1 MNFKTDKVDYEF
13 KTEPFDHQ
21 RTALERSWREKSHA
35 LFMEMGTGKTKVAI
49 DNMAVLHETGLVD
62 AVLIIAPKGVFDNW
76 LKGEIPAHLPD
87 RIDRK
92 LLRWQPNHT
101 TCLCDDHW

>member
-1 MNFKTDKVDYEF
+1 MGKTDNISYYLTVKGFFMNFKTDKVDYEF

-62 AVLIIAPKGVFDNW
+62 AVLNNCTEGRV
-76 LKGEIPAHLPD
+76 
-87 RIDRK
+87 R
-92 LLRWQPNHT
+92 
-101 TCLCDDHW
+101 